1 MKQTELVYWKILGQ
15 AERGIRNMTQLSLSS
30 DLDCSLSTVNYA
42 LKPLV
47 QMGALRIKQRSFD
60 ISDAKKILLYWASV
74 RNLQKDIMYMTRSNC
89 SVSEIEKNM
98 PGDVL
103 FGAYSGYKFMLKQ
116 VPADYS
122 EVYVYS
128 ANIDELQK
136 RFPKNTN
143 PPNLYVLKKQV
154 EKMTLTHIFVDLWN
168 LREWYAKEF
177 LNILEEKVYG
187 LLA

>member
-1 MKQTELVYWKILGQ
+1 MLQTELVYWKILEQ
-15 AERGIRNMTQLSLSS
+15 AEQGIRNMTQLSLAK
-30 DLDCSLSTVNYA
+30 DLKCSLSTVNYA

-47 QMGALRIKQRSFD
+47 QMGAVRIKQRSFD
-60 ISDAKKILLYWASV
+60 ISDGKKILLYWASI
-74 RNLQKDIMYMTRSNC
+74 RNVQKDILYQSRSNLTI
-89 SVSEIEKNM
+89 SEIEKNM

-103 FGAYSGYKFMLKQ
+103 FGAYSAYKFTQKQ

-128 ANIDELQK
+128 NNISELQK

-143 PPNLYVLKKQV
+143 PPNLFVLKKQV

-168 LREWYAKEF
+168 LKAWYAKEF
-177 LNILEEKVYG
+177 LNALEEKVYG